1 MLQKTNIMKT
11 QYYSIASLQND
22 TKELSELVE
31 HLLFGDWSSAEIDVV
46 KKNLKRFLCTFRNDL
61 HLIVESK
68 YIDSVYRDSY
78 YNYYS
83 TKRKNY
89 SRFCLKISFFDTD
102 FNSNIDYNNI
112 ENIQRN
118 YLGFLIVRPLL
129 KCIGKNIIKP
139 EAKLN
144 YDGNVKICR
153 VNIES
158 SCFGVKLRAEGFPH
172 ASQDSETMTC
182 AETTLWSLLEYYG
195 NKYSIYK
202 PTNHSEIKRAIEPFS
217 YERMLPAKGLTY
229 NQISVALREFGFG
242 PKIYLKSN
250 YSDKN
255 KFFEL
260 IACYIESGI
269 PLALALTNSKQ
280 GHAVVCIGK
289 KDIDKQDVTN
299 YHFKTNNN
307 KKLYN
312 WNLAVANSI
321 VVFND
326 DNYPNYQLTTLAN
339 PCSYYNNNE
348 WDKMEVTQFI
358 APLYNKVYMEADTAI
373 ELSKLIIDKIIP
385 NGNNNVIKT
394 FLTSCRSYREHIT
407 QSKSLSN
414 DEKTALLQIEMPK
427 FVWITELCTIDELND
442 CKINTLL
449 ILDATGSKT
458 SNIYDNIILL
468 ISESFYYRYDYIDKI
483 FRGYQTSF
491 PKTFDA
497 FKGNL
502 K

>member
-1 MLQKTNIMKT
+1 MKT
-11 QYYSIASLQND
+11 KYYPISTLQND
-22 TKELSELVE
+22 TGELNELVE
-31 HLLFGDWSSAEIDVV
+31 QLLFWDWSWSSIETDEI
-46 KKNLKRFLCTFRNDL
+46 KENLKRFLCTFRSDL
-61 HLIVESK
+61 HLIVESN
-68 YIDSVYRDSY
+68 YIDTVYRDSY

-102 FNSNIDYNNI
+102 FNFDIDYNDI
-112 ENIQRN
+112 GNIQKN
-118 YLGFLIVRPLL
+118 YLGFLVVRPLL

-139 EAKLN
+139 EAKISL
-144 YDGNVKICR
+144 DSNVKICR
-153 VNIES
+153 VNFET
-158 SCFGVKLRAEGFPH
+158 SCFGVKLKAEGFPH

-195 NKYSIYK
+195 NKYSLYK
-202 PTNHSEIKRAIEPFS
+202 PINYSEIKRAVKPFS
-217 YERMLPAKGLTY
+217 YERMLPSKGLTY
-229 NQISVALREFGFG
+229 NQISVALREFGFA
-242 PKIYLKSN
+242 PKIYLKNN

-255 KFFEL
+255 QFLEL

-269 PLALALTNSKQ
+269 PLALALTSNRL

-289 KDIDKQDVTN
+289 KDIDKQNIAN
-299 YHFKTNNN
+299 YYFNTRVNN
-307 KKLYN
+307 KILYN
-312 WNLAVANSI
+312 WNLAVADGI

-326 DNYPNYQLTTLAN
+326 DNFPNYQLTTLAN
-339 PCSYYNNNE
+339 PCSYYDNIE

-358 APLYNKVYMEADTAI
+358 APLYSKVYMEADTAI
-373 ELSKLIIDKIIP
+373 ELSKSIIDMIIP

-394 FLTSCRSYREHIT
+394 FLTSCRSYREYIT

-414 DEKTALLQIEMPK
+414 DEKKALLQIEMPK
-427 FVWITELCTIDELND
+427 FVWITELSTIDELND
-442 CKINTLL
+442 NKINTLL

-468 ISESFYYRYDYIDKI
+468 FTEGIYYRYDYKDKV